1 MSPRQLLR
9 EDPPGGS
16 VTPLDDA
23 RRRQQRERLT
33 HEHGTYLRGLARK
46 LCRSQ
51 LDPEDLV
58 QDVFEKTLRSPIP
71 SGANE
76 RAWLARVMHNLFI
89 DRLRRR
95 EARREDPSATI
106 EDLGAPGPGQGEDRL
121 WWETLTEDDVRAQ
134 VARLPEEQRTTFELF
149 AFGGASYDDIA
160 ARLGIAKGTV
170 GTRILRARQKIREQL
185 AKEHGHG

>member
-1 MSPRQLLR
+1 MSQRQLLR
-9 EDPPGGS
+9 EDPQGGS

-23 RRRQQRERLT
+23 RRRQQQREHLT
-33 HEHGTYLRGLARK
+33 HEHGAYLRGLARK

-58 QDVFEKTLRSPIP
+58 QDVFEKTLRSPVP
-71 SGANE
+71 PDVNE

-89 DRLRRR
+89 DKLRRR
-95 EARREDPSATI
+95 QARREDPSAAI
-106 EDLGAPGPGQGEDRL
+106 EDLGTAPPEEQL
-121 WWETLTEDDVRAQ
+121 WWETLTEEDVRAQ

-149 AFGGASYDDIA
+149 AFAGASYDDIA

-185 AKEHGHG
+185 AKERGHV